1 MEAVFLGIFLVGLS
15 IVALSFL
22 LGFAQADLHLMSDH
36 LGHLGSAGHDLGDHG
51 ASPFNIGTISA
62 FLTWF
67 GGVGYLLTAEVR
79 LGLLP
84 VLLLSTL
91 GGLLG
96 GGIVFYLL
104 IKVLI
109 PGQTSFMREAD
120 YRLEGTLARVSIPL
134 DGSRTGEIVYERGGA
149 TRSEGARSADGSWLP
164 RGSRVVVLRYER
176 GIAYV
181 ELFDK
186 LLAELGAAPSRLSD
200 DPERSI
206 HG

>member
-15 IVALSFL
+15 TIVLSFL
-22 LGFAQADLHLMSDH
+22 LGFAQADLHLMSHHLDH
-36 LGHLGSAGHDLGDHG
+36 LGSGGHDFGDHG

-67 GGVGYLLTAEVR
+67 GGIGYLLSAQVR
-79 LGLLP
+79 MGLLP

-96 GGIVFYLL
+96 GSIVFFMLV
-104 IKVLI
+104 KVLL

-134 DGSRTGEIVYERGGA
+134 DGGRTGEIVYERGGA
-149 TRSEGARSADGSWLP
+149 TRSEGARSTDGSSLP
-164 RGSRVVVLRYER
+164 RGSQVVVLRYER

-186 LLAELGAAPSRLSD
+186 LLAEHGANSVLPD
-200 DPERSI
+200 GPERSAL
-206 HG
+206 G